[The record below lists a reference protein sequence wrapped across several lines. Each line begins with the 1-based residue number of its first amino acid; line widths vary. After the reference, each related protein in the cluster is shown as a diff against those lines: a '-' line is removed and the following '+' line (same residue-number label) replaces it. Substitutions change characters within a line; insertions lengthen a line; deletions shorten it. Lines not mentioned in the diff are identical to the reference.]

1 MDSMLNMVAEAVV
14 MEITLEVL
22 SLVQAVV
29 AAAPRA
35 VGTSREYGCADGGGG
50 GARASVGGA
59 GGAGGAPGGGG
70 GAGGGTD
77 NPSNSGG
84 AGGAGALGAVR
95 IYSW

>member
-35 VGTSREYGCADGGGG
+35 VHGADMQ
-50 GARASVGGA
+50 SVVVVRQEQ
-59 GGAGGAPGGGG
+59 
-70 GAGGGTD
+70 
-77 NPSNSGG
+77 
-84 AGGAGALGAVR
+84 AVAQEP
-95 IYSW
+95 